1 MIDTLHKEYSI
12 LIHKTLKCL
21 NIYSS
26 LQTSPLELGDFEFSL
41 VDIQIMSALYPNK
54 ENQYNM
60 VTIASELGIAPSTFS
75 KSFSKLTKL
84 GLMENLDTLEG
95 YLSPEDDKCDTD
107 EQLVPVKS

>member
-41 VDIQIMSALYPNK
+41 VDIQI
-54 ENQYNM
+54 
-60 VTIASELGIAPSTFS
+60 
-75 KSFSKLTKL
+75 
-84 GLMENLDTLEG
+84 
-95 YLSPEDDKCDTD
+95 CDTD